1 MREQATMFTPTL
13 DLLLVFTVSMP
24 IIGWAALKI
33 HKKVLCGAYASVGLA
48 IAGYLLYNLFL
59 EVAQGAVISSPHIGA
74 FSAYLR
80 IDMLGVFMAAIF
92 IGIGFAV
99 AIYSIVY
106 MDKETGVPI
115 YFTLLLAMISGMVGI
130 VFAGDLFTLYVFWEL
145 MCVSSYV
152 LVAFRRRRGESVE
165 AAFKYLVMSG
175 AGSATVLLG
184 MSLLYGMS
192 GTLNFQGLAS
202 AFGQAPPN
210 AWLYLASLL
219 ILVGFGVKTAIVP
232 LHTWLPDAH
241 SAAPSPISAMLSG
254 VVIETGVYALC
265 RICFTAFLSIQVQW
279 LEILMVMSV
288 VTMVVGNVMPLLQ
301 NDLKR
306 LLAYSSIG
314 HIGYMLAG
322 LAIGTQ
328 LALTGTFFHL
338 LNHALMKGTAFLCA
352 GAILYIIGTRQLGD
366 MAGIGRKMPITA
378 MAFAISLFALTGLP
392 PLNGFVSELTIVTAA
407 FQANL
412 AWLGVAVVLNS
423 ALSAAF
429 YLRIVRTLILP
440 ISSEKV
446 ASAREAPLA
455 MLVPICFMA
464 GLIILIG
471 LWPDPV
477 INIVQQSVAALFSF
491 LGQVMG

>member
-1 MREQATMFTPTL
+1 
-13 DLLLVFTVSMP
+13 
-24 IIGWAALKI
+24 
-33 HKKVLCGAYASVGLA
+33 
-48 IAGYLLYNLFL
+48 
-59 EVAQGAVISSPHIGA
+59 
-74 FSAYLR
+74 
-80 IDMLGVFMAAIF
+80 
-92 IGIGFAV
+92 
-99 AIYSIVY
+99 
-106 MDKETGVPI
+106 
-115 YFTLLLAMISGMVGI
+115 
-130 VFAGDLFTLYVFWEL
+130 
-145 MCVSSYV
+145 
-152 LVAFRRRRGESVE
+152 
-165 AAFKYLVMSG
+165 
-175 AGSATVLLG
+175 
-184 MSLLYGMS
+184 
-192 GTLNFQGLAS
+192 
-202 AFGQAPPN
+202 
-210 AWLYLASLL
+210 
-219 ILVGFGVKTAIVP
+219 
-232 LHTWLPDAH
+232 
-241 SAAPSPISAMLSG
+241 
-254 VVIETGVYALC
+254 
-265 RICFTAFLSIQVQW
+265 
-279 LEILMVMSV
+279 
-288 VTMVVGNVMPLLQ
+288 VGNVMPLLQ